1 MWEGGCQ
8 VVCVNNKEIIGL
20 CCPVGLAAAAQGP
33 AGVGWGM
40 ALALHTIKPTRGS
53 NGGGRGGPSPVI
65 HEKDVFV
72 PQAKPSKGPGHR
84 ERALN

>member
-1 MWEGGCQ
+1 MWEGDCQ

-20 CCPVGLAAAAQGP
+20 CSPVGLAAAAQGP

-53 NGGGRGGPSPVI
+53 NGEAGEVLALSFMRRMSLCPRLN
-65 HEKDVFV
+65 
-72 PQAKPSKGPGHR
+72 QAKARVTGKGP
-84 ERALN
+84 